1 MDIMSIASMSVE
13 MQQQEDAM
21 NIGTA
26 VMKMAMDTQTEMM
39 DGMLDAMG
47 AAEVA
52 AMTGV
57 GQNIDIMA

>member
-13 MQQQEDAM
+13 MHQQEDAM

-39 DGMLDAMG
+39 DGMLVGTTVGIMG
-47 AAEVA
+47 
-52 AMTGV
+52 
-57 GQNIDIMA
+57 I

>member
-1 MDIMSIASMSVE
+1 MDIMSIASLSVE
-13 MQQQEDAM
+13 MHQQEDAM

>member
-13 MQQQEDAM
+13 MHQQEDAM
-21 NIGTA
+21 NIGIA

>member
-1 MDIMSIASMSVE
+1 MDIMSIAALSVD
-13 MQQQEDAM
+13 MHQQKDAM
-21 NIGTA
+21 SIGTA

-47 AAEVA
+47 AADVA
-52 AMTGV
+52 AMTGI